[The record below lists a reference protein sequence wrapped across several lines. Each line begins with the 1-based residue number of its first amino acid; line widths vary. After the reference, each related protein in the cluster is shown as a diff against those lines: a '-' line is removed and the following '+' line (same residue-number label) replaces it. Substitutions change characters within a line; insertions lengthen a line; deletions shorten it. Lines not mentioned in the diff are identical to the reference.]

1 MCDEDF
7 RGRVPLRE
15 TSKNRCFPL
24 IRRQSAVLG
33 GGRRIV
39 GPVKE
44 GTVSHCL
51 GVYQAGGLP
60 SEREVC
66 TSTAK
71 VPRSLTVGSKGEE

>member
-1 MCDEDF
+1 M
-7 RGRVPLRE
+7 
-15 TSKNRCFPL
+15 
-24 IRRQSAVLG
+24 
-33 GGRRIV
+33 
-39 GPVKE
+39 GPMKE

-51 GVYQAGGLP
+51 DVYQAGGLP